1 MDKYLDQLQK
11 TPMGQKAALVIM
23 LVVGMSA
30 ANWYFAIDPIETHLT
45 QLAGEQQKLDGDLT
59 QKQTIANNLNQFKRE
74 KEQLEQ
80 QLAQATTE
88 LPTQADI
95 DELLRQL
102 NDVAKKAGLEITSVT
117 PQGEAAESFFVRI
130 PIAMSVAGSYEEI
143 AVFFESVSRLR
154 RIVNISNVSLDTPT
168 KKSEKVLL
176 KATFSATTFRFN
188 SNSVAPP
195 AK

>member
-188 SNSVAPP
+188 SNSVARP